1 MVSLMVVAKLS
12 YSPDEPVPFVSRTR
26 EFLKADP
33 VGRLLVVDDL
43 LSVRLLLRAILTGA
57 GHTVVAEATNGR
69 EAVSLYHLF
78 HPDAVMMDITMPEQ
92 DGLAAMEEIMK
103 VNPEA
108 QIIVCTALGF
118 KWVAAD
124 ALKRGASDFLVKP
137 FRPDG
142 VLQAVRAAL
151 HRVQLLA
158 AQIEPEPAAPRPAF
172 AAGTE
177 AQAKLALI
185 RRTRKP
191 YRARR

>member
-1 MVSLMVVAKLS
+1 MSHL
-12 YSPDEPVPFVSRTR
+12 PEEPILIGGKTK

-33 VGRLLVVDDL
+33 VGRVLVVDDL
-43 LSVRLLLRAILTGA
+43 LSVRLLLGAILTGA
-57 GHTVVAEATNGR
+57 GHTVVAEAANGR
-69 EAVSLYHLF
+69 EAVSLYYLF

-92 DGLAAMEEIMK
+92 DGLAAMEEILS

-137 FRPDG
+137 FRPDA

-151 HRVQLLA
+151 HRVQFLA
-158 AQIEPEPAAPRPAF
+158 PQIWQHEPAAPLPAF
-172 AAGTE
+172 AAGAE
-177 AQAKLALI
+177 AQARMVASRI
-185 RRTRKP
+185 ARRP

>member
-12 YSPDEPVPFVSRTR
+12 YSPDQPIPLGGKTR

-43 LSVRLLLRAILTGA
+43 LSVRLLLRAILTDA
-57 GHTVVAEATNGR
+57 GHTVVAEAANGR

-92 DGLAAMEEIMK
+92 DGLAAMEEILN

-108 QIIVCTALGF
+108 QVIVCTALSF

-124 ALKRGASDFLVKP
+124 ALRRGASDFLVKP
-137 FRPDG
+137 FRPEA
-142 VLQAVRAAL
+142 VLQAVRATM

-158 AQIEPEPAAPRPAF
+158 AQFESEPAAPLPAF
-172 AAGTE
+172 AAGAET
-177 AQAKLALI
+177 QAKSALG
-185 RRTRKP
+185 RRTRRP
-191 YRARR
+191 YRTRR